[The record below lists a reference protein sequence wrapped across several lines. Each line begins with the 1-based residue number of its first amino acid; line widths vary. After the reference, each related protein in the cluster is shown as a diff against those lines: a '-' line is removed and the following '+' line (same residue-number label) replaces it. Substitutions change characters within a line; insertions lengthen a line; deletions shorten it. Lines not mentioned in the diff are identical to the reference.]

1 MPDGDPPRDSD
12 VDDWFAGL
20 DNETPPRTRR
30 AAGVEPSDGTSAS
43 PDAFDDWVGDEHA
56 PPRVEESP
64 RSEGFTVRLGTLV
77 AVGGIV
83 LVLLLVAGLA
93 LGGAFSGG
101 GKSPTTTSTTTAS
114 TTTNQTPSTTTT
126 NQTPSTTTTTA
137 APTHPVVPAP
147 ATTLKPGDQGAQVKR
162 LQRALLQL
170 GYAVGAVDG
179 DYGTSTEAAVTSF
192 QKASNLTADG
202 VLGPA
207 TLRALK
213 RALVRQPQS

>member
-20 DNETPPRTRR
+20 DNEAPPRTRR
-30 AAGVEPSDGTSAS
+30 AAGVEPLGGTGAA
-43 PDAFDDWVGDEHA
+43 PDAFDDWVSDEHA

-64 RSEGFTVRLGTLV
+64 RNEGFTVRLGTLV

-83 LVLLLVAGLA
+83 LVVLLVAGLA
-93 LGGAFSGG
+93 LGGVFSGG
-101 GKSPTTTSTTTAS
+101 GTSPTTTSTTTPA
-114 TTTNQTPSTTTT
+114 TTTTQTQSTTTT
-126 NQTPSTTTTTA
+126 ST
-137 APTHPVVPAP
+137 APTHPAVPAP
-147 ATTLKPGDQGAQVKR
+147 ATTLKPGDQGVQVKR

-179 DYGTSTEAAVTSF
+179 DYGTSTETAVTSF

-207 TLRALK
+207 TLQALK
-213 RALVRQPQS
+213 RALVQQAR